1 MNAISR
7 EEKSLSLEYKTARKD
22 LQSSKMVENFYGR
35 GLTVCEFHLGIV
47 VEGMNDGLKTTE
59 RHVWQ
64 SLFCACNWWQCF
76 LHIH

>member
-1 MNAISR
+1 MGFNSGF
-7 EEKSLSLEYKTARKD
+7 K
-22 LQSSKMVENFYGR
+22 

-47 VEGMNDGLKTTE
+47 VEGVNDGLKTTE

-64 SLFCACNWWQCF
+64 SSFCACNWWQCF